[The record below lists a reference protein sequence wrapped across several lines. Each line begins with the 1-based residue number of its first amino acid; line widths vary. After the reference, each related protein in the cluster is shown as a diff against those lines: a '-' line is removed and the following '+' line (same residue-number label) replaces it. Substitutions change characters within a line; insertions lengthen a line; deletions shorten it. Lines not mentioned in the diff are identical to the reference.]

1 MTLTKTITT
10 TTATALNKE
19 GHLTTR
25 DYGIASIKVLNC
37 IIVILQ
43 VNNFLTSLHI
53 ANKQFCF

>member
-37 IIVILQ
+37 IIVI
-43 VNNFLTSLHI
+43 I
-53 ANKQFCF
+53 ASKQFFNFITYCK